1 MFLNLAELP
10 PPTARLVNIPDGIA
24 GVRRTLKHMVQLTRV
39 GKLNLNVRLAAIQIL
54 EQAGLLQRDRAGI
67 ISALH
72 EFVRDRIRYVND
84 IRGVET
90 LQQPERTLELRAGD
104 CDDKS
109 ILLAS
114 LLEAL
119 GYKTRFHAVGFQP
132 GVLSH
137 VFPEVW
143 HGTGWLPLETTEF
156 WEPGRGPDAAAHMVQ
171 NV

>member
-1 MFLNLAELP
+1 MLLNLAELP
-10 PPTARLVNIPDGIA
+10 PPTARLVNIPDGPA
-24 GVRRTLKHMVQLTRV
+24 GVRRTLKTMVAFTRK
-39 GKLNLNVRLAAIQIL
+39 GKLSLNVRLAAVQIL
-54 EQAGLLQRDRAGI
+54 EQAHLQQRNRAGI
-67 ISALH
+67 IAALH
-72 EFVRDRIRYVND
+72 AFVRDRIRYVND

-119 GYKTRFHAVGFQP
+119 GYKTRFHAVGFKP

-143 HGTGWLPLETTEF
+143 HGTAWVPLETTEN
-156 WEPGRGPDAAAHMVQ
+156 WEPGRGPGAIVHMLQ

>member
-1 MFLNLAELP
+1 MLLNLAELP
-10 PPTARLVNIPDGIA
+10 PPTSRLVNIPDGLA
-24 GVRRTLKHMVQLTRV
+24 GVRRTLKYMVALTRK
-39 GKLNLNVRLAAIQIL
+39 GKLSLNVRLAAIQIL
-54 EQAGLLQRDRAGI
+54 EQAQLLQRDRASI
-67 ISALH
+67 IGALH
-72 EFVRDRIRYVND
+72 AFVRDRIRYVND

-90 LQQPERTLELRAGD
+90 LQDADRTLQMRAGD

-143 HGTGWLPLETTEF
+143 HGTSWLPLETTEN
-156 WEPGRGPDAAAHMVQ
+156 WEPGRGPDAVTHMVQ